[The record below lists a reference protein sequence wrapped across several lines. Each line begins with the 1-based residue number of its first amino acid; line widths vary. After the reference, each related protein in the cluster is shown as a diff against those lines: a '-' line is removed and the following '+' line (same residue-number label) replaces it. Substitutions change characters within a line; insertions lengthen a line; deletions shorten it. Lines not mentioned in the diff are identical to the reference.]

1 MPGIVPKRDLMVS
14 FQARKTGN
22 EPGAHSPGWMWGGY
36 TGAVGAPQRWPLAC
50 WVGGGWV
57 VMWKLEGKWTL
68 SRQTRKRV
76 KWGPLVVTG
85 EQQREISACEEGR
98 GLLGVAVV
106 QVRMCVGEVG
116 EGR

>member
-1 MPGIVPKRDLMVS
+1 
-14 FQARKTGN
+14 
-22 EPGAHSPGWMWGGY
+22 
-36 TGAVGAPQRWPLAC
+36 
-50 WVGGGWV
+50 
-57 VMWKLEGKWTL
+57 MWKLEGKWTL

-76 KWGPLVVTG
+76 KWGPLVVPG